1 MSYLINV
8 ILFIIIGII
17 LFFSLKKQKRYEDK
31 YFGRKVA
38 LTKKELKILEKYKA
52 EYIEI
57 KPDSRL
63 PSYKKEGFELVDI
76 AKSATEMI
84 YDNPIPTLIQKE
96 KIKIGDL
103 VKLKFIYEDN
113 DIERMWIEVIEKEG
127 LLFKALLR
135 NDSFFNNE
143 LVYEKELWF
152 HINHIFEIE
161 NK

>member
-1 MSYLINV
+1 M
-8 ILFIIIGII
+8 
-17 LFFSLKKQKRYEDK
+17 KKQKRYEDK